1 MVRGVVD
8 GVMLKKLLRLRREL
22 ALMIKRL
29 TNLIKNLVDSSFL
42 IKEGEIYR
50 PADVLM
56 TNAF

>member
-1 MVRGVVD
+1 
-8 GVMLKKLLRLRREL
+8 MLKKLLRLRREL